1 MSRANGEGSIYRR
14 KDGRWAGAAY
24 VLTPDGTR
32 KRKTAYGKTRK
43 DVSTKLAA
51 MQEKSRSGIAATP
64 GRLTVKAF
72 LEAWMRDVQEPRLS
86 PATYQKI
93 GRAHV

>member
-24 VLTPDGTR
+24 VLTPDGAR
-32 KRKTAYGKTRK
+32 KRKTAYGNTRK
-43 DVSTKLAA
+43 DVSTKLAN
-51 MQEKSRSGIAATP
+51 MQDKSRSGIAATP

-86 PATYQKI
+86 EYS
-93 GRAHV
+93 

>member
-32 KRKTAYGKTRK
+32 RRY
-43 DVSTKLAA
+43 L
-51 MQEKSRSGIAATP
+51 ESGQTWP
-64 GRLTVKAF
+64 
-72 LEAWMRDVQEPRLS
+72 
-86 PATYQKI
+86 
-93 GRAHV
+93 